1 MKLTP
6 VQHLLGRLKM
16 PGDKSVSHRAAMISA
31 LAKGQTYIENFSSS
45 ADCVATLACLQRL
58 GVEIERAGRNVTII
72 GEGISGLRQP
82 PDTLDC
88 GNSGTTMRL
97 LAGIVAGKDFTTRM
111 VGDDSLS
118 KRPMGR
124 IVDPLQRMGAVIT
137 ATDGRAPLEIKGRE
151 SLWPLS
157 YELPVASAQVK
168 SCVLLAG
175 LMADGKTE
183 VIERTPTRDHTERM
197 LRYFGVQVGFESLAG
212 EPGYRLSVTGPARFT
227 AMERL
232 EIPGDISTAA
242 FFMAGA
248 AVLPGSELFL
258 ENVGLNSTRV
268 QIVDVLQRA
277 GANIEITGQ
286 TEISNEPVGT
296 IRITGPATR
305 TPLKPALGPL
315 VLSGPVIA
323 QLIDELPI
331 LAVLGTQIEGGITI
345 HDAVELRH
353 KESDRIAA
361 TVKGLRAMGALVEE
375 HPDGLTVMGPVALK
389 GALIDAH
396 RDHRIAMAFGI
407 AALLAE
413 GETEID
419 GAEDCVSVSCPDF
432 FELLA
437 SVSNETADE

>member
-1 MKLTP
+1 
-6 VQHLLGRLKM
+6 M
-16 PGDKSVSHRAAMISA
+16 PGDKSISHRAAMISA

-45 ADCVATLACLQRL
+45 ADCIATLACLQRL
-58 GVEIERAGRNVTII
+58 GVEIERAGNNVTII
-72 GEGISGLRQP
+72 GEGIAGLRQP
-82 PDTLDC
+82 PDALDC

-97 LAGIVAGKDFTTRM
+97 LAGIVAGKDFTTRL

-118 KRPMGR
+118 ARPMGR
-124 IVDPLQRMGAVIT
+124 IIDPLQRLGAVVT
-137 ATDGRAPLEIKGRE
+137 ATEGHAPLEIKGRE
-151 SLWPLS
+151 PLWPLS
-157 YELPVASAQVK
+157 YDLPLASAQVK

-175 LMADGKTE
+175 LLADGKTE

-197 LRYFGVQVGFESLAG
+197 LRYFGVQVGFESLEG
-212 EPGYRLSVTGPARFT
+212 EPGYRLSVQGPARFT
-227 AMERL
+227 AMDRL

-268 QIVDVLQRA
+268 QIVELLRKA
-277 GANIEITGQ
+277 GAAVEITAQ
-286 TEISNEPVGT
+286 AEVSNEPVGT
-296 IRITGPATR
+296 IRIIGPTTR

-331 LAVLGTQIEGGITI
+331 LAVLGTQIEGGLSIR
-345 HDAVELRH
+345 DAAELRL

-361 TVKGLRAMGALVEE
+361 TVRGLRAMGAVVEE
-375 HPDGLTVMGPVALK
+375 FPDGLTVTGPVALK
-389 GALIDAH
+389 AARIDAH

-407 AALLAE
+407 AALWAE

-419 GAEDCVSVSCPDF
+419 GAEDCISVSCPDF

-437 SVSNETADE
+437 SVSQPGDE